1 MGRTTGADDMARV
14 MPVVIRIDPAISS
27 QVLIIFQHVSVAL
40 SGMVCSFYPKLY
52 ILSIPFVIKSLI
64 VHVAAFS

>member
-40 SGMVCSFYPKLY
+40 SGMVCS
-52 ILSIPFVIKSLI
+52 
-64 VHVAAFS
+64 